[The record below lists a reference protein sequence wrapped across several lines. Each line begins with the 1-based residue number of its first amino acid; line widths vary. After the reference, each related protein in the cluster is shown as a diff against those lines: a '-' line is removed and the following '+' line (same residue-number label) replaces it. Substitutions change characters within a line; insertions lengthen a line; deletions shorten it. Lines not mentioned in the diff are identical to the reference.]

1 MEFTP
6 RTLIFIALH
15 VIIKLIGFFHIVNT
29 SGTRQLN
36 NYSVPMQR
44 PIVKLV
50 IIPFQIKAE
59 LAEHAACGG
68 FEGSFRGGVELSA
81 RTLDE
86 FGFVVNNIAF
96 IRECK
101 ARFQGAMFKAS
112 CEELC
117 FGLIRIAHDM
127 MGERLV
133 EAKATVINL
142 TGHLEAVW
150 MEGQKV
156 PPFPRLA
163 TDEEKKATLSTQ
175 P

>member
-1 MEFTP
+1 MHKQGPINPEHSTD
-6 RTLIFIALH
+6 
-15 VIIKLIGFFHIVNT
+15 
-29 SGTRQLN
+29 
-36 NYSVPMQR
+36 MQR
-44 PIVKLV
+44 PTVKL
-50 IIPFQIKAE
+50 IINPFQIKAE

-68 FEGSFRGGVELSA
+68 YEGSFRGGVELSA

-101 ARFQGAMFKAS
+101 ARFQGAMLKAS

-127 MGERLV
+127 IGERLI

-142 TGHLEAVW
+142 TGHIEVIW
-150 MEGQKV
+150 VEGQKV
-156 PPFPRLA
+156 PLFPRLA
-163 TDEEKKATLSTQ
+163 TDEERKATISA
-175 P
+175 PV